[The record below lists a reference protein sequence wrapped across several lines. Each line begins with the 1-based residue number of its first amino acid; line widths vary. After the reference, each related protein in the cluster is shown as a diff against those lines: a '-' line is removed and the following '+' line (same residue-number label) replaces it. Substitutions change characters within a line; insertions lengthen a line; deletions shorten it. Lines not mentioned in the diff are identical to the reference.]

1 MNEHDGD
8 ISSIE
13 SISAPPIEP
22 RKMNGFT
29 RNWFN
34 QVRVGLQNRALHG
47 KKEDKEDALPFLL
60 MIYPIEVGSPLL
72 PIKLELSME
81 DLRERADL
89 YSRWV
94 LSGQPV
100 YEES

>member
-1 MNEHDGD
+1 MYDHEGD

-13 SISAPPIEP
+13 SISAPGVEP
-22 RKMNGFT
+22 NKMSGFL
-29 RNWFN
+29 RNLTN
-34 QVRVGLQNRALHG
+34 EVKRELQNGALRKQ
-47 KKEDKEDALPFLL
+47 KKTEEELL
-60 MIYPIEVGSPLL
+60 ELLLKGPIEVGSPLL

-81 DLRERADL
+81 DLRENVDL
-89 YSRWV
+89 HNRWV